1 MRTGNFQQQP
11 PAAENVRHLR
21 QEILSEIS
29 GGCMPTHSSQL
40 RPSWSAGA
48 DSDGGNCHPSRDLNL
63 ISLAHRVDSL
73 FNHRWLTDLGS
84 QSKLHSQ
91 PVLNPACDFLECPH
105 EYMVTAHLADV
116 GHDQVIAMVNGDVL
130 TISAELSSE
139 FEENNKEKHYH
150 RLTSQHSSFLLNFTL
165 PEDVLS
171 EAASMEFK
179 GDLLIV
185 HLPKR
190 EKPRPRMTDVEAH

>member
-1 MRTGNFQQQP
+1 MRNGKFQQET
-11 PAAENVRHLR
+11 PAAVNGRHLR

-29 GGCMPTHSSQL
+29 GGCPSTHSRQL
-40 RPSWSAGA
+40 RPVLSASEE
-48 DSDGGNCHPSRDLNL
+48 SDGANRPLFRDLNL
-63 ISLAHRVDSL
+63 TSLARRIDSL
-73 FNHRWLTDLGS
+73 FNHRWLTGLGS
-84 QSKLHSQ
+84 QHKLHAQ

-116 GHDQVIAMVNGDVL
+116 GHDQVIAMVNDDLL

-139 FEENNKEKHYH
+139 FEENNREKHYH

-165 PEDVLS
+165 PEDVES
-171 EAASMEFK
+171 EAASLEFK

-190 EKPRPRMTDVEAH
+190 EKSRSRMIDVEAH

>member
-1 MRTGNFQQQP
+1 MRTGNFQQQT

-29 GGCMPTHSSQL
+29 DGCMPAHFWQL
-40 RPSWSAGA
+40 RSFLSAGE
-48 DSDGGNCHPSRDLNL
+48 DSDGGTCHPSRELNL
-63 ISLAHRVDSL
+63 TSLARRIDSL

-84 QSKLHSQ
+84 QRKLHSQ
-91 PVLNPACDFLECPH
+91 PALNPACDFLECPH

-116 GHDQVIAMVNGDVL
+116 GHDQVIARVSGDVL
-130 TISAELSSE
+130 TISAELTSE

-165 PEDVLS
+165 PEDVVS

-190 EKPRPRMTDVEAH
+190 EKPRTRMADVEAH

>member
-1 MRTGNFQQQP
+1 MRTGNFQQET
-11 PAAENVRHLR
+11 PAAGNVRHLR

-29 GGCMPTHSSQL
+29 GGCMPTHSRQL
-40 RPSWSAGA
+40 RPFLSDGE
-48 DSDGGNCHPSRDLNL
+48 DSDGGNCHTSRDLNL
-63 ISLAHRVDSL
+63 TSLARRFGSL
-73 FNHRWLTDLGS
+73 FKHRWLTDLGS
-84 QSKLHSQ
+84 QRKLHSQ
-91 PVLNPACDFLECPH
+91 PALNPACDFLECEH
-105 EYMVTAHLADV
+105 EYMVTAHLAEV

-130 TISAELSSE
+130 TISAELTSE

-165 PEDVLS
+165 PEDVVS

-185 HLPKR
+185 HLPRR
-190 EKPRPRMTDVEAH
+190 EKPRTRMTDVEAH